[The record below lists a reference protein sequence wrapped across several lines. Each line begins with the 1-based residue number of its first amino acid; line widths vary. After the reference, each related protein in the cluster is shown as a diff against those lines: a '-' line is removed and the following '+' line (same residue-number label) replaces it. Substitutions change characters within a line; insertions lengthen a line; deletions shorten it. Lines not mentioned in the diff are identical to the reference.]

1 MQKTEGRKPMKYV
14 TLADHAMREYAPD
27 KIFAAS
33 QKAKAAIA
41 ELGGDAVINSTLGE
55 CQDDAGK
62 LMVLPTVEKM
72 LRSMPI
78 EEM

>member
-1 MQKTEGRKPMKYV
+1 MKYV

-41 ELGGDAVINSTLGE
+41 ELGRRCRDQFHPGRVSG
-55 CQDDAGK
+55 
-62 LMVLPTVEKM
+62 
-72 LRSMPI
+72 
-78 EEM
+78 

>member
-1 MQKTEGRKPMKYV
+1 MKYV

-41 ELGGDAVINSTLGE
+41 ELG
-55 CQDDAGK
+55 
-62 LMVLPTVEKM
+62 
-72 LRSMPI
+72 
-78 EEM
+78 

>member
-1 MQKTEGRKPMKYV
+1 MKYV

-55 CQDDAGK
+55 CQDDDGK
-62 LMVLPTVEKM
+62 LMVLPTVYQV
-72 LRSMPI
+72 SMRQFRFLCLA
-78 EEM
+78 M

>member
-1 MQKTEGRKPMKYV
+1 MKYV

-55 CQDDAGK
+55 IPVAFFLPVCK
-62 LMVLPTVEKM
+62 LFCGYDQ
-72 LRSMPI
+72 I
-78 EEM
+78 